1 MDHLKKMKK
10 AKNKEVIIMAKRARI
25 FKPNGKSVKANE
37 VYRKMPFFCDV
48 EGCNVHQW

>member
-37 VYRKMPFFCDV
+37 VYRKMPFFV
-48 EGCNVHQW
+48 MWMIVMHQW